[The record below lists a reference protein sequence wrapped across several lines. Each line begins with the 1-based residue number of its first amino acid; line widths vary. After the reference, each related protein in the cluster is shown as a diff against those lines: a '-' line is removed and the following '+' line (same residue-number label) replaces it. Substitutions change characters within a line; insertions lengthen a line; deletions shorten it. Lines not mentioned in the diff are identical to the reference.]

1 MKKLNLDALQIESFV
16 ASTDVA
22 GARGTVQGHAKPT
35 DTCESVIRCSGA
47 CPSAACS
54 YPYC

>member
-1 MKKLNLDALQIESFV
+1 MKKLSLDALEIESFTPCDR
-16 ASTDVA
+16 AA
-22 GARGTVQGHAKPT
+22 GAAGTVRGHEKPT

>member
-1 MKKLNLDALQIESFV
+1 MKKLNLDALQIESFETGGD
-16 ASTDVA
+16 AAD
-22 GARGTVQGHAKPT
+22 ARGTVAGHARPT
-35 DTCESVIRCSGA
+35 DACESVIRCSGN

>member
-16 ASTDVA
+16 AGEESA
-22 GARGTVQGHAKPT
+22 AAPGTVRGHVRPT

-54 YPYC
+54 APYC

>member
-1 MKKLNLDALQIESFV
+1 MKKLNLDALQVESFV
-16 ASTDVA
+16 ACESAA
-22 GARGTVQGHAKPT
+22 GAPGTVRGHAKPT

-54 YPYC
+54 EPYC